1 MRKFFF
7 VCFLLLILFISVACT
22 AEEKGKTFSATIVQ
36 VVDGDTV
43 KIKQDGKLVTIRILN
58 IDTPE
63 TYREKQ
69 AYGEEAKQFAKKVLL
84 NQKVTIELSAKENP
98 YDRYGRLLAY
108 IWVDEDTLYEEMV
121 LQEGLARVAYL
132 FEPDTKYAK
141 RLYEAEEK
149 ARKAK
154 RGVWSVDGYVTEEG
168 FDMSVWLENAS

>member
-1 MRKFFF
+1 MRKLFF
-7 VCFLLLILFISVACT
+7 VCFLLLILLISAACT
-22 AEEKGKTFSATIVQ
+22 ASEKGKMFSATIVQ

-84 NQKVTIELSAKENP
+84 NQKVTIELSAKEHP

-121 LQEGLARVAYL
+121 LREGLARVAYL

-141 RLYEAEEK
+141 RLYEAADQ
-149 ARKAK
+149 ARKTK
-154 RGVWSVDGYVTEEG
+154 RGVWSVEGYVTEDG
-168 FDMSVWLENAS
+168 FDMSVWLKDAS